1 MAERAEEQTMDSQ
14 QMRRKDDGRTGGAVM
29 ESMAEGRED
38 EGRVFALDF
47 IVTLGERVL
56 GGCVTGCVKALVK
69 VEGMFANFVTLM

>member
-1 MAERAEEQTMDSQ
+1 MRQDRAWPKGQKSRQ
-14 QMRRKDDGRTGGAVM
+14 QMRRKDDGQTGGAVM

-56 GGCVTGCVKALVK
+56 GGCNWLR
-69 VEGMFANFVTLM
+69 